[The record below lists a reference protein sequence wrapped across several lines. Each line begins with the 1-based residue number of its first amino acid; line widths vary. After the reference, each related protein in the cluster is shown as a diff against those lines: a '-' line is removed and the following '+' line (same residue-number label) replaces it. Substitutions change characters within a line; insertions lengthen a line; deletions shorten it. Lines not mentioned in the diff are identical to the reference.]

1 MAKYTGIY
9 TACWSVDVEAD
20 SYEEAMDI
28 LNSYSTEEIIG
39 KDVLEYIEPY
49 LDEVIEPYFYEVIEE

>member
-20 SYEEAMDI
+20 SYEEAIDI
-28 LNSYSTEEIIG
+28 LGSYSNEEIIG
-39 KDVLEYIEPY
+39 KDFLEYIEPY
-49 LDEVIEPYFYEVIEE
+49 LEEVIEE